1 MWWKKNK
8 WKVIVP
14 VLVVAALAVAFV
26 FGGGPG
32 DRGAGKKSSP
42 TPVPSASAVPAE
54 TETPASA
61 APAGTETPASAP
73 VQTAAPA
80 ETPEPEE
87 TPGENTV
94 TMSISCAAL
103 LDHMDWLDPD
113 KRELI
118 PEDGWILK
126 PVTVPLEEGD
136 SVFDLLRRVTRE
148 YKVHMEYSMSP
159 MYGSAYIEGIFNLYE
174 LDAGAGSGW
183 MYSVNGWYPNYG
195 CSGYAL
201 EPGDVVEWRFTCETG
216 EDIGGGYNPEEEN

>member
-14 VLVVAALAVAFV
+14 VLVIAVLAAAFW

-32 DRGAGKKSSP
+32 NRGWNAGGKGSP
-42 TPVPSASAVPAE
+42 APATAAPQTPAVSALPSAEPTETPVPK
-54 TETPASA
+54 
-61 APAGTETPASAP
+61 
-73 VQTAAPA
+73 
-80 ETPEPEE
+80 ETPE
-87 TPGENTV
+87 ENVV

-103 LDHMDWLDPD
+103 LEHMDWLDPD

-118 PEDGWILK
+118 PEDGWILE

-148 YKVHMEYSMSP
+148 YKIHMEYSQSP

-174 LDAGAGSGW
+174 LDAGSGSGW

-201 EPGDVVEWRFTCETG
+201 EPGDVVEWRYTCETG
-216 EDIGGGYNPEEEN
+216 EDIGGGYQPEGES

>member
-14 VLVVAALAVAFV
+14 VLVIAVLAAAFW

-32 DRGAGKKSSP
+32 NRGWNAGGKGSP
-42 TPVPSASAVPAE
+42 APATAAPQTPAVSALPSAEPTETPVPK
-54 TETPASA
+54 
-61 APAGTETPASAP
+61 
-73 VQTAAPA
+73 
-80 ETPEPEE
+80 ETPE
-87 TPGENTV
+87 ENVV

-103 LDHMDWLDPD
+103 LEHMDWLDPD

-118 PEDGWILK
+118 PEDGWILE

-148 YKVHMEYSMSP
+148 YKIHMEYSQSP

-174 LDAGAGSGW
+174 LDAGSGSGW

-201 EPGDVVEWRFTCETG
+201 EPGDVVEWRYTCDTG
-216 EDIGGGYNPEEEN
+216 EDIGGGYQPERES

>member
-14 VLVVAALAVAFV
+14 VLVIAVLAAAFW

-32 DRGAGKKSSP
+32 NRGWNAGGKGSP
-42 TPVPSASAVPAE
+42 APATAAPQTPAVSALPSAEPTETPVPK
-54 TETPASA
+54 
-61 APAGTETPASAP
+61 
-73 VQTAAPA
+73 
-80 ETPEPEE
+80 ETPE
-87 TPGENTV
+87 ENVV

-103 LDHMDWLDPD
+103 LEHMDWLDPD

-118 PEDGWILK
+118 PEDGWILE

-148 YKVHMEYSMSP
+148 YKIHMEYSQSP

-174 LDAGAGSGW
+174 LDAGSGSGW

-201 EPGDVVEWRFTCETG
+201 EPGDVVEWRYTCDTG
-216 EDIGGGYNPEEEN
+216 EDIGGGYQQEGES

>member
-14 VLVVAALAVAFV
+14 VLVIAVLAAAFW

-32 DRGAGKKSSP
+32 NRGWNAGGKGSP
-42 TPVPSASAVPAE
+42 APATAAPQTPAVSALPSAEPTETPVPK
-54 TETPASA
+54 
-61 APAGTETPASAP
+61 
-73 VQTAAPA
+73 
-80 ETPEPEE
+80 ETPE
-87 TPGENTV
+87 ENVV

-118 PEDGWILK
+118 PEDGWILE

-148 YKVHMEYSMSP
+148 YKIHMEYSQSP

-174 LDAGAGSGW
+174 LDAGSGSGW

-201 EPGDVVEWRFTCETG
+201 EPGDVVEWRYTCDTG
-216 EDIGGGYNPEEEN
+216 EDIGGGYQPERES

>member
-14 VLVVAALAVAFV
+14 VLVIAVLAAAFW

-32 DRGAGKKSSP
+32 NRGWNAGGKGSP
-42 TPVPSASAVPAE
+42 APATAAPQTPAVSALPSAE
-54 TETPASA
+54 
-61 APAGTETPASAP
+61 
-73 VQTAAPA
+73 PA
-80 ETPEPEE
+80 ETPVPKETPEE
-87 TPGENTV
+87 NVV

-103 LDHMDWLDPD
+103 LEHMDWLDPD

-118 PEDGWILK
+118 PEDGWILE

-148 YKVHMEYSMSP
+148 YKIHMEYSQSP
-159 MYGSAYIEGIFNLYE
+159 MYGSAYIEGIYNLYE
-174 LDAGAGSGW
+174 LDAGSGSGW

-201 EPGDVVEWRFTCETG
+201 EPGDVVEWRYTCDTG
-216 EDIGGGYNPEEEN
+216 EDIGGGYQPERES

>member
-14 VLVVAALAVAFV
+14 VLVIAVLAAAFW

-32 DRGAGKKSSP
+32 NRGWNAGGKGSP
-42 TPVPSASAVPAE
+42 APATAAPQTPAVSALPSAEPTETPVPK
-54 TETPASA
+54 
-61 APAGTETPASAP
+61 
-73 VQTAAPA
+73 
-80 ETPEPEE
+80 ETPE
-87 TPGENTV
+87 ENVV

-118 PEDGWILK
+118 PEDGWILE

-148 YKVHMEYSMSP
+148 YKIHMEYSQSP

-174 LDAGAGSGW
+174 LDAGSGSGW

-201 EPGDVVEWRFTCETG
+201 EPGDVVEWRYTCETG
-216 EDIGGGYNPEEEN
+216 EDIGGGYQPEGES

>member
-14 VLVVAALAVAFV
+14 VLVIAVLAAAFW

-32 DRGAGKKSSP
+32 NRGWNAGGKGSP
-42 TPVPSASAVPAE
+42 APATAAPQTPAVSALPSAEPTETPVPK
-54 TETPASA
+54 
-61 APAGTETPASAP
+61 
-73 VQTAAPA
+73 
-80 ETPEPEE
+80 ETPE
-87 TPGENTV
+87 ENVV

-103 LDHMDWLDPD
+103 LEHMDWLDPD

-118 PEDGWILK
+118 PEDGWILE

-148 YKVHMEYSMSP
+148 YKIHMEYSQSP

-174 LDAGAGSGW
+174 LDAGSGSGW

-201 EPGDVVEWRFTCETG
+201 EPGDVVEWRYTCDTG
-216 EDIGGGYNPEEEN
+216 EDIGGGYQPEGES

>member
-1 MWWKKNK
+1 MWWMKNK

-14 VLVVAALAVAFV
+14 VLVIAVLAAAFW

-32 DRGAGKKSSP
+32 NRGWNAGGKGSP
-42 TPVPSASAVPAE
+42 
-54 TETPASA
+54 
-61 APAGTETPASAP
+61 APA
-73 VQTAAPA
+73 TAAPQTPA
-80 ETPEPEE
+80 VSALPSAEPTEPQVPKETPE
-87 TPGENTV
+87 ENVV

-118 PEDGWILK
+118 PEDGWILE

-148 YKVHMEYSMSP
+148 YKIHMEYSQSP
-159 MYGSAYIEGIFNLYE
+159 MYGSAYIEGIFNPYE
-174 LDAGAGSGW
+174 LDAGSGSGW

-201 EPGDVVEWRFTCETG
+201 EPGDVVEWRYTCDTG
-216 EDIGGGYNPEEEN
+216 EDIGGGYQPEGES